1 MGRTFGSYCS
11 HGPYLWLS
19 RENIYVPDIFPL
31 VTSVPYTR
39 LTFTSPDCFRS
50 EPIHSGARLGSFWT
64 MGGPFGVG
72 GSGCLWVFPSLLFY
86 PVIVCR
92 LGLSS
97 FVWKECLFSG
107 LEANFLLNF
116 WVKLHSIPAAVSR
129 DELPKTSFICS
140 ETR

>member
-1 MGRTFGSYCS
+1 MWVV
-11 HGPYLWLS
+11 LAA
-19 RENIYVPDIFPL
+19 
-31 VTSVPYTR
+31 
-39 LTFTSPDCFRS
+39 
-50 EPIHSGARLGSFWT
+50 SGF
-64 MGGPFGVG
+64 
-72 GSGCLWVFPSLLFY
+72 FPSLLFY